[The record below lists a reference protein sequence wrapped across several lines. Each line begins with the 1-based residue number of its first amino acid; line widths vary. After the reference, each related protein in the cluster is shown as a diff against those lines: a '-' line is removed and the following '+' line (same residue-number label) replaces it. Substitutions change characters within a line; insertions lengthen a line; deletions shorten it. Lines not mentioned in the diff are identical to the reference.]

1 MVADRIDIRQIRV
14 VAHSKYYPGWVYS
27 ARKDMAPEI
36 LQRIQA
42 ALFKLSLDDP
52 DHRKI
57 LQKADFIRVVPSHDA
72 EFESIR
78 ELMTVVGI
86 DLDK

>member
-1 MVADRIDIRQIRV
+1 
-14 VAHSKYYPGWVYS
+14 
-27 ARKDMAPEI
+27 
-36 LQRIQA
+36 
-42 ALFKLSLDDP
+42 
-52 DHRKI
+52 
-57 LQKADFIRVVPSHDA
+57 VPSHDA